1 MLLSDIF
8 LVGTGDKLWER
19 RFFFPRVSHTR
30 VSDSLLYSKRY
41 SKTPRLWVWEERL
54 SCLGLSCTRSKVFSA
69 SLVLTPTLCFYLQSW
84 SKSIRRNI
92 NFMDRRTT
100 EIAPFLPKATGSW
113 PIPTDSYMSVYDNL
127 TFQIWSNS
135 ATAF

>member
-1 MLLSDIF
+1 MLLSDTF
-8 LVGTGDKLWER
+8 VVGTGDKLWER
-19 RFFFPRVSHTR
+19 RFFFPRVSLTQEF
-30 VSDSLLYSKRY
+30 LI
-41 SKTPRLWVWEERL
+41 L
-54 SCLGLSCTRSKVFSA
+54 SFIQKDTAGLSGFGLGRETQLSRSCTRSKVFSA

-84 SKSIRRNI
+84 SKTIRRNI